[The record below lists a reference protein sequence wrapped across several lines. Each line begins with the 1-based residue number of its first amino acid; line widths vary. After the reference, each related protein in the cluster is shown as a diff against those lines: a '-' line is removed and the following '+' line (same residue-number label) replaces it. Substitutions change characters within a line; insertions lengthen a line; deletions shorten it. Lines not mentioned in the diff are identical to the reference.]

1 MLRTPVVRALLL
13 ALPVALT
20 PWASAVGHWLWWPA
34 RIVLWCLLALVGMR
48 LGALL
53 LGPEMGQDRRAWLGV
68 VPATLLKLLVW
79 PALLLPLAAALHW
92 PAWVVA
98 AVVLQAAVPTA
109 MSVLLLAEA
118 TPGRHRGEEVATA
131 ARLVLVST
139 LAAALTIP
147 LWAVVL
153 LALGL

>member
-1 MLRTPVVRALLL
+1 
-13 ALPVALT
+13 
-20 PWASAVGHWLWWPA
+20 
-34 RIVLWCLLALVGMR
+34 
-48 LGALL
+48 
-53 LGPEMGQDRRAWLGV
+53 V

-118 TPGRHRGEEVATA
+118 TPGRHRSEEVATA

-153 LALGL
+153 LTLGL